1 MQTMKTSVALGLLAA
16 STAQAEQTN
25 PLGQVFALMDELAA
39 KVTKDKEA
47 EAKAYKEYFEW
58 CDDASSNKN
67 NEIKTATALKEKLE
81 ATIAEL
87 TANLDATDTKIA
99 ELVDAIS
106 TGETDLASATKIR
119 EKEAADFAASEK
131 DLVEAVDTLG
141 RALNILEREMAKN
154 PAALAQM
161 STSDMSSVVQ
171 GLSVIVEAAGFAA
184 SDKNRLVALVQAKQ
198 DSDDSEAGAPAAAV
212 YTSQSGGIVDV
223 IADMQSKAEEELA
236 ELRKSEKNALHN
248 FNMLKQSLD
257 DQLAVDNK
265 DLDDAKARKA
275 ADSEAKGDA
284 QGELSVSMED
294 LKTTKESLET
304 CNSNCMQVA
313 ADHEATVKARDGELK
328 VIAEATAI
336 LKESTGGADSQTYS
350 LLQLKSHADLAR
362 SEVVTL
368 VKKLAREQH
377 SAALAQLA
385 SRITAVMR
393 YGAASGADPFA
404 KIKGLI
410 SDMIAK
416 LESEA
421 KSEATEKAYCDD
433 ELSKTT
439 EKKTA
444 LDTEIAKLTTK
455 IDRATAHSSAL
466 KGEVAELQEE
476 LATMEKEQT
485 DNTKWR
491 DDEHAEYLVAKADL
505 EQGLTGVRKALDVLR
520 GYYGGAAF
528 VQQPEP
534 PKPETHDASTGAGQ
548 SIIGVLEVVES
559 DFADNLAKVETE
571 ESDAQSTY
579 ETYTQ
584 DYKVNKAQKDQDVK
598 YKTQEFTGLDKNI
611 ADLSSDRATANDEV
625 SAVNEYLAKLK
636 DRCIAKPETYEERKK
651 RRDAE
656 INGLKEALSILE
668 NETAFVQRKGKRAG
682 RHMRGSLAPH

>member
-1 MQTMKTSVALGLLAA
+1 
-16 STAQAEQTN
+16 
-25 PLGQVFALMDELAA
+25 
-39 KVTKDKEA
+39 
-47 EAKAYKEYFEW
+47 
-58 CDDASSNKN
+58 
-67 NEIKTATALKEKLE
+67 
-81 ATIAEL
+81 
-87 TANLDATDTKIA
+87 
-99 ELVDAIS
+99 
-106 TGETDLASATKIR
+106 
-119 EKEAADFAASEK
+119 
-131 DLVEAVDTLG
+131 
-141 RALNILEREMAKN
+141 
-154 PAALAQM
+154 
-161 STSDMSSVVQ
+161 
-171 GLSVIVEAAGFAA
+171 
-184 SDKNRLVALVQAKQ
+184 
-198 DSDDSEAGAPAAAV
+198 V
-212 YTSQSGGIVDV
+212 YTSQSGGIVDI

-248 FNMLKQSLD
+248 FSMLKQSLE

-265 DLDDAKARKA
+265 DLDEAKARKA

-284 QGELSVSMED
+284 QGELSVTMDD
-294 LKTTKESLET
+294 LKTTKASLET
-304 CNSNCMQVA
+304 CNANCMQVA
-313 ADHEATVKARDGELK
+313 ADHEATVMARDAELK

-336 LKESTGGADSQTYS
+336 LQKTTGGAEGQTYS
-350 LLQLKSHADLAR
+350 FLQLKSHADLAR

-377 SAALAQLA
+377 SAALNQLA

-393 YGAASGADPFA
+393 YGAASGDDPFA

-410 SDMIAK
+410 QDMIAK

-439 EKKTA
+439 AKKSE

-455 IDRATAHSSAL
+455 IDQATAHSTAL
-466 KGEVAELQEE
+466 KGEVAELNDE
-476 LATMEKEQT
+476 LATMEKEQA

-491 DDEHAEYLVAKADL
+491 NDEHAEYLVAKADL
-505 EQGLTGVRKALDVLR
+505 ELGLSGVRKALEVLR
-520 GYYGGAAF
+520 SYYGGAAF

-534 PKPETHDASTGAGQ
+534 PKPETFDKATGAGQ
-548 SIIGVLEVVES
+548 SIVGVLEVVES
-559 DFADNLAKVETE
+559 DFAENLAKVETE

-584 DYKVNKAQKDQDVK
+584 DYKMSKAQKDADVK

-611 ADLSSDRATANDEV
+611 ADLSSDRATATEEV
-625 SAVNEYLAKLK
+625 TAVNEYLSKLK

-668 NETAFVQRKGKRAG
+668 NETAFMQRKKRAG
-682 RHMRGSLAPH
+682 RHMRGSLTAH

>member
-1 MQTMKTSVALGLLAA
+1 MKAPAALALLAA
-16 STAQAEQTN
+16 LRAQAEETN
-25 PLGQVFALMDELAA
+25 PLGQVISLMNDLAA

-81 ATIAEL
+81 ATISEL
-87 TANLDATDTKIA
+87 TANLEATDTKIK

-106 TGETDLASATKIR
+106 TGETDLASATRIR
-119 EKEAADFAASEK
+119 EKENADFAASEK

-161 STSDMSSVVQ
+161 STNDMSSVVQ

-184 SDKNRLVALVQAKQ
+184 SDKNRLVALVQEKE
-198 DSDDSEAGAPAAAV
+198 DSQEDETGAPAAAV
-212 YTSQSGGIVDV
+212 YKSQSGGIVDV

-236 ELRKSEKNALHN
+236 QLRKSEKNAQHN
-248 FNMLKQSLD
+248 FNMLKQSLE

-265 DLDDAKARKA
+265 DLADSKARKA

-284 QGELSVSMED
+284 EGELSVTMDD

-304 CNSNCMQVA
+304 ANANCMQVA
-313 ADHEATVKARDGELK
+313 ADHEATVRARDEELK
-328 VIAEATAI
+328 VIAEATDI
-336 LKESTGGADSQTYS
+336 LKKTTGGAEGQTYS
-350 LLQLKSHADLAR
+350 LLQLESRADLAR

-377 SAALAQLA
+377 SAALNQLA

-393 YGAASGADPFA
+393 YGASSGDDPFA

-410 SDMIAK
+410 QDMIAK

-439 EKKTA
+439 AKKNE

-455 IDRATAHSSAL
+455 IDRASAHSSAL

-476 LATMEKEQT
+476 LATMEKEQS

-491 DDEHAEYLVAKADL
+491 EDEHSEYLVAKADL
-505 EQGLTGVRKALDVLR
+505 EQGLSGVRKALEVLR

-528 VQQPEP
+528 VQQPA
-534 PKPETHDASTGAGQ
+534 KPEIHEASTGAGQ
-548 SIIGVLEVVES
+548 SIISVLEVVES

-584 DYKVNKAQKDQDVK
+584 DYKVNKAQKDADVK
-598 YKTQEFTGLDKNI
+598 YKTQEFTGLDKSI
-611 ADLSSDRATANDEV
+611 SDLSSDRATANEEV

-656 INGLKEALSILE
+656 INGLKEALNILE
-668 NETAFVQRKGKRAG
+668 NETAFMQRKGKKG
-682 RHMRGSLAPH
+682 RHMRGSLTPH

>member
-1 MQTMKTSVALGLLAA
+1 MQSMKAPVALALLSALQ
-16 STAQAEQTN
+16 AQAEETN
-25 PLGQVFALMDELAA
+25 PLGQVVSLMNELAA

-47 EAKAYKEYFEW
+47 EAKAYKDYFEW

-87 TANLDATDTKIA
+87 TANLDATDTKIG
-99 ELVDAIS
+99 ELVNAIS
-106 TGETDLASATKIR
+106 TGTSDLDSATKIR

-154 PAALAQM
+154 PAALAQI

-184 SDKNRLVALVQAKQ
+184 SDKNRLVALVQSQQ
-198 DSDDSEAGAPAAAV
+198 DSQDEDTGAPAAAV
-212 YTSQSGGIVDV
+212 YKSQSGGIVDV

-236 ELRKSEKNALHN
+236 ELRKSEKNAQHN
-248 FNMLKQSLD
+248 FNMLKQSLE

-265 DLDDAKARKA
+265 DLDEAKARKA

-284 QGELSVSMED
+284 QGELSVTMDD
-294 LKTTKESLET
+294 LKTTKASLET
-304 CNSNCMQVA
+304 ANANCMEVA
-313 ADHEATVKARDGELK
+313 ADHEATVRARDEELK

-336 LKESTGGADSQTYS
+336 LQKTTGGAEGQTYS
-350 LLQLKSHADLAR
+350 FLQLKSHADLAR
-362 SEVVTL
+362 SEVIVL
-368 VKKLAREQH
+368 VKKLAREEH
-377 SAALAQLA
+377 SAALNQLA
-385 SRITAVMR
+385 SRISAVMR
-393 YGAASGADPFA
+393 YGAASGDDPFA

-410 SDMIAK
+410 QDMIAK

-439 EKKTA
+439 AKKSE

-455 IDRATAHSSAL
+455 IDRASAHSSAL
-466 KGEVAELQEE
+466 KGEVAELQAE
-476 LATMEKEQT
+476 LATMEKEQA

-491 DDEHAEYLVAKADL
+491 EEEHADYVTAKADL
-505 EQGLTGVRKALDVLR
+505 ELGLSGVRKALEVLR
-520 GYYGGAAF
+520 TYYGGAAF
-528 VQQPEP
+528 VQQPA
-534 PKPETHDASTGAGQ
+534 KPETFDKSTGAGQ

-559 DFADNLAKVETE
+559 DFADNLAKVETAE
-571 ESDAQSTY
+571 ADAQSTY
-579 ETYTQ
+579 DTYTQ
-584 DYKVNKAQKDQDVK
+584 DYKVNKAQKDADVK
-598 YKTQEFTGLDKNI
+598 YKTQEFTGLDKSI
-611 ADLSSDRATANDEV
+611 ADLSSDRATANEEV

-656 INGLKEALSILE
+656 INGLKEALNILE
-668 NETAFVQRKGKRAG
+668 NETAFTQRKSKG